1 MKNQALYGNFTSK
14 KQVATL
20 VRLKIRGWENVPQS
34 WIKQLQI
41 KKRTKMS
48 KVLYIKANAKLKGES
63 RTSKISDSLFEKYK
77 VINPDDEITILD
89 LYEENLQFLPK
100 GKIQE
105 LRNVSEGNGKNHPI
119 LKYAYQFREA
129 DKYIISEPIWNLGIP
144 AILKAYIDY
153 IAVGGITFTY
163 TEHGPV
169 GLCKNKK
176 AVNIITRG
184 GDYSSEPMESLE
196 MADKYLRNIFRF
208 LGITDF
214 TTIAADRLDII
225 TEDTEKLLN
234 NAIVKAEEVALAF

>member
-1 MKNQALYGNFTSK
+1 
-14 KQVATL
+14 
-20 VRLKIRGWENVPQS
+20 
-34 WIKQLQI
+34 
-41 KKRTKMS
+41 MS
-48 KVLYIKANAKLKGES
+48 KILYIKANAKLEGES
-63 RTSKISDSLFEKYK
+63 RTFKISDSLIHKYLE
-77 VINPDDEITILD
+77 IHPDDEITVLD
-89 LYEENLQFLPK
+89 LYEEDLQFLPK
-100 GKIQE
+100 GQLQE
-105 LRNVSEGNGKNHPI
+105 LRNVTGDNGKDHPI
-119 LKYAYQFREA
+119 LKYAYQFLEA

-163 TEHGPV
+163 TERGPV

-196 MADKYLRNIFRF
+196 MADKYLRNIFGF

-214 TTIAADRLDII
+214 TTVAADRLDIF

-234 NAIVKAEEVALAF
+234 NAIEKAEEVALAF